1 MYVLAEVHTSD
12 ESVMNLA
19 TSECLLPCDEV
30 RELSECAEGTGE
42 EEFGLFE
49 GPAASPARL
58 NGSTSSDSSKDSP
71 PPE

>member
-1 MYVLAEVHTSD
+1 MT
-12 ESVMNLA
+12 NLV
-19 TSECLLPCDEV
+19 TLVCLLPCDEV

-42 EEFGLFE
+42 EESGLFE
-49 GPAASPARL
+49 GPAVPLARL